1 MYHDLHFSSHSSS
14 MRFLVWVGEAF
25 VIAGSYLG
33 ISTSWI
39 HTRFVR
45 WVYSTLPIISAR
57 SPYSSPVAGSQPNAK
72 VRLSTL
78 LAKSD
83 ASFLRV
89 L

>member
-1 MYHDLHFSSHSSS
+1 MH
-14 MRFLVWVGEAF
+14 FLVWIGGVF
-25 VIAGSYLG
+25 VIAGSYCG
-33 ISTSWI
+33 SFTSWI

-45 WVYSTLPIISAR
+45 WVSSTLPIISAW
-57 SPYSSPVAGSQPNAK
+57 SPYSFPVAGSQLHAK

-78 LAKSD
+78 LARLD